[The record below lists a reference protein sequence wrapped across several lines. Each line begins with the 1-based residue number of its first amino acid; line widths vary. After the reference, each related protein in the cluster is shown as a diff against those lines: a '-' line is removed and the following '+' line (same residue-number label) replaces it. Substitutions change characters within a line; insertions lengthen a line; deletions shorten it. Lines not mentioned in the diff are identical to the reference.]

1 MKKIVLFMS
10 VMVSLLTACTSFDEA
25 SKAEDISALN
35 VGVNLTVDVENL
47 ASVKDLKVKFDNY
60 ADGYHYETYMIG
72 FRQRE

>member
-35 VGVNLTVDVENL
+35 VGVNLTVDVENGQL
-47 ASVKDLKVKFDNY
+47 TFKNK
-60 ADGYHYETYMIG
+60 
-72 FRQRE
+72 

>member
-1 MKKIVLFMS
+1 MS